1 MQDKAVWDITNGLD
15 NRSRMSREAH
25 VRFRERLGVKLPRPT
40 RHDCHNTWDTA
51 FAEDDRPWI
60 VASPQ
65 GTVVMMLLRRIAYNM
80 LALYRA
86 VTQRAEEKRRT
97 PWKALLRWMR
107 DMLVAL
113 DEEDLAGLRNRKTL
127 AAFAE

>member
-1 MQDKAVWDITNGLD
+1 
-15 NRSRMSREAH
+15 
-25 VRFRERLGVKLPRPT
+25 
-40 RHDCHNTWDTA
+40 
-51 FAEDDRPWI
+51 
-60 VASPQ
+60 
-65 GTVVMMLLRRIAYNM
+65 MMLLRRIAYNM